1 MKPSLE
7 LNRRET
13 LEAIEHML
21 KESQKLVNN
30 IDLESRAGKRACTI
44 HNKLVELMYIVSTE
58 LPFD

>member
-13 LEAIEHML
+13 LETIEHML
-21 KESQKLVNN
+21 TKSQKLVNN